1 AASGTLFPQRAT
13 HFSRPGESLM
23 NPCANALSI
32 TDECRNCGQ
41 HLPPHVAI
49 AEGECPV
56 CHSGDLVE
64 VLTVDTKA
72 LDAALNPMPRCMEY
86 TVVFRMEGDC
96 SRRSFMEKLTETFAD
111 HEVEIL
117 EIQAGNKLVES
128 GGL

>member
-1 AASGTLFPQRAT
+1 
-13 HFSRPGESLM
+13 M
-23 NPCANALSI
+23 NPCASPPSI

-64 VLTVDTKA
+64 VLTVETKA
-72 LDAALNPMPRCMEY
+72 LDAALNQMPRCMEY
-86 TVVFRMEGDC
+86 TVVFRMEDGC

-111 HEVEIL
+111 QEVEIL
-117 EIQAGNKLVES
+117 EIQAGNKLS
-128 GGL
+128 GSEEQ

>member
-1 AASGTLFPQRAT
+1 MSPPHSVEAEQAVLGGLMLDNESWDLIADRIKADDFFRAEHRLIFQSIAALAES
-13 HFSRPGESLM
+13 SRPF
-23 NPCANALSI
+23 
-32 TDECRNCGQ
+32 D
-41 HLPPHVAI
+41 V
-49 AEGECPV
+49 V
-56 CHSGDLVE
+56 
-64 VLTVDTKA
+64 TV
-72 LDAALNPMPRCMEY
+72 Y